1 MRISRTR
8 IAKSPILQNK
18 VEKLH
23 AEGNGYVA
31 ISKAL
36 KEEGVSISHMSV
48 KRYLDNIKSRKSELF
63 QQDRALQ
70 SYVKERIFDT
80 GEQLRKA
87 NSYLWELISE
97 SQTSKRFKL
106 SVLKEIRSTIKLASE
121 LMNEFKGLKVE
132 QGANSKIQLVQVVI
146 NKLQDLESSGE
157 IKILNPRLRSGGDIN
172 GESRYRKEPG
182 NTEEVGQQGEDSNNY
197 EQSA

>member
-8 IAKSPILQNK
+8 ISKSPVLQNK
-18 VEKLH
+18 VNKLH
-23 AEGNGYVA
+23 AEGNGYIA

-36 KEEGVSISHMSV
+36 KEEGVSISHMTI
-48 KRYLDNIKSRKSELF
+48 KRYLDDVKGRKTELF
-63 QQDRALQ
+63 QEDRALQ

-121 LMNEFKGLKVE
+121 LMSEFKGLKVE

-157 IKILNPRLRSGGDIN
+157 IKILNPRLRSGGVLN
-172 GESRYRKEPG
+172 GESRYREESG
-182 NTEEVGQQGEDSNNY
+182 STEEVEQQGEDSNNL
-197 EQSA
+197 EQGA